1 MAEGGEVD
9 DEEKKYVPTSSPKR
23 ILFSAKGHGDVKGI
37 VVPKH
42 MWEGAQGVYEKGSR
56 KGKKFKIKGMK
67 DINKARAEV
76 YGAEKRDP
84 LTIGQVGKAHKEHLK
99 QHFAK
104 PLDEQLK
111 AEHEA
116 LARLRAAKHIGQDSD
131 TLDESEKLDTVRH
144 ERDKQGRA
152 YVGYASKGVAGHS
165 LYTSGHGEDSE
176 HHAINTCP
184 GQTVGCG
191 GGRDEHGIIDT
202 SKDTCFAPNAESQYV
217 HAAIRRASHEQ
228 AKHDPAMTRDW
239 ILAHTSSLRN
249 AANKA
254 DKKNLVT
261 LFRPNVVDETD
272 VSSRHVIKGLNEQRK
287 AAGKRM
293 IIANSYG
300 KTNELHDPENG
311 YYVTHSNVG
320 PKTKHGSKIAEN
332 IARDKQRVRSTIYA
346 ADASGKDFKND
357 EGNKTPP
364 KNSYMVT
371 NVKRNSALSKEM
383 QKHIKHAKYWS
394 TGREEHELSKS
405 EREEPEHGH
414 YNGKGEPVK
423 EHESHYGH
431 TTLNGKRYD
440 YQRQHILH
448 PRLVQVGHNDD
459 GTPHMIPTDSRFK
472 DEEFLPKKRF
482 KTKNGKD
489 AGAILMTT
497 PTESTSNHLHHSSFT
512 HDVSMKDIEHA
523 RKHKGEYEIDSPAAQ
538 EAASKEYIPPQ
549 PITIVRKADGGSI
562 SMEYDDDFNA
572 FPERNFMAQHHLAN
586 RVGVEDE
593 YDLHPHL
600 LQRAED

>member
-1 MAEGGEVD
+1 M
-9 DEEKKYVPTSSPKR
+9 
-23 ILFSAKGHGDVKGI
+23 I
-37 VVPKH
+37 V
-42 MWEGAQGVYEKGSR
+42 
-56 KGKKFKIKGMK
+56 
-67 DINKARAEV
+67 
-76 YGAEKRDP
+76 
-84 LTIGQVGKAHKEHLK
+84 
-99 QHFAK
+99 
-104 PLDEQLK
+104 
-111 AEHEA
+111 
-116 LARLRAAKHIGQDSD
+116 
-131 TLDESEKLDTVRH
+131 
-144 ERDKQGRA
+144 
-152 YVGYASKGVAGHS
+152 
-165 LYTSGHGEDSE
+165 
-176 HHAINTCP
+176 
-184 GQTVGCG
+184 
-191 GGRDEHGIIDT
+191 
-202 SKDTCFAPNAESQYV
+202 
-217 HAAIRRASHEQ
+217 
-228 AKHDPAMTRDW
+228 
-239 ILAHTSSLRN
+239 
-249 AANKA
+249 
-254 DKKNLVT
+254 
-261 LFRPNVVDETD
+261 
-272 VSSRHVIKGLNEQRK
+272 
-287 AAGKRM
+287 
-293 IIANSYG
+293 ANSYG

-405 EREEPEHGH
+405 ERDEPEHGH

-538 EAASKEYIPPQ
+538 EAASKEYVPPQ

-562 SMEYDDDFNA
+562 GMEYDDDFNA

-586 RVGVEDE
+586 RVGIEDE
-593 YDLHPHL
+593 YHLHPSKL
-600 LQRAED
+600 KRAKD